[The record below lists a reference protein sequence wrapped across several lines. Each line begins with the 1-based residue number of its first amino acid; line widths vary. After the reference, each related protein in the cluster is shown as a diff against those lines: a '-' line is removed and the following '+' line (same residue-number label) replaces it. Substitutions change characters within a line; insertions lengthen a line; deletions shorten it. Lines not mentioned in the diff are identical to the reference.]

1 MRNLRYIDQTI
12 KTRIIMIQR
21 IFNNTIPNLKEELKN
36 DYPNLSDQD
45 LVKAEESFDELVSI
59 ISKKTTGDAQMVK
72 ASINQRLEYL
82 RSKGI

>member
-1 MRNLRYIDQTI
+1 
-12 KTRIIMIQR
+12 MIQR